1 MTDNTRSA
9 KFIQGKE
16 RLEEIGRRM
25 GSIFWDKSKAPGPGG
40 FFSGLGA
47 LAEHLGALVR
57 QVAKNGGV
65 VQQAGKVNF
74 GSGPKTKG
82 VYGFTVKSAVG
93 DTPAKVEP
101 FGNLRRGDD
110 GKLVAVHEVR
120 EPMVDVFDEPTRLLI
135 VAEVPGV
142 EPGNVQLEI
151 HDDILLIS
159 IEKGEPKYRREVLLP
174 ALFSADK
181 MSFQCRNGVLEI
193 QLLKGA
199 GAQP

>member
-1 MTDNTRSA
+1 MTDDKHSNQ
-9 KFIQGKE
+9 FQQGKE
-16 RLEEIGRRM
+16 RLDEIGRRLGGM
-25 GSIFWDKSKAPGPGG
+25 FGGKGKDSQAADKGG
-40 FFSGLGA
+40 FFSGLGS
-47 LAEHLGALVR
+47 LVEQLGALVE
-57 QVAKNGGV
+57 QAEKAGAV
-65 VQQAGKVNF
+65 VNSSGRVNF
-74 GSGPKTKG
+74 GSAPKRKG

-93 DTPAKVEP
+93 DAAPKVES
-101 FGNLRRGDD
+101 FGNIRRGDD

-142 EPGNVQLEI
+142 EAANVQLEI

-174 ALFSADK
+174 AIYTPGQ

-193 QLLKGA
+193 QLLKH
-199 GAQP
+199 